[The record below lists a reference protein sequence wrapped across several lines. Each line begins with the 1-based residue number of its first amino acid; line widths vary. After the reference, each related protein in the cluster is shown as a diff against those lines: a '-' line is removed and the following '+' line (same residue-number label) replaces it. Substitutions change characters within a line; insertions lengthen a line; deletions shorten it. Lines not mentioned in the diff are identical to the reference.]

1 MFIMFIIYYIIIIII
16 KEYFNYIT
24 IKEYFNYNDIII
36 NIINYIILN
45 MVININN
52 FILIMDLAY
61 VMVLVY
67 VVEVVDDVNVMEVV
81 NMVIIMVMEGVE
93 MVENFINI
101 FINLTIIIIK
111 DHHNLVMVMDIKE
124 FNIIIHKVI
133 IINKINLDK
142 DFNNVMLE

>member
-1 MFIMFIIYYIIIIII
+1 MFIIYYII
-16 KEYFNYIT
+16 KEYFNYIII
-24 IKEYFNYNDIII
+24 IKEYLNYIINDIII

-52 FILIMDLAY
+52 FILLMDLVY
-61 VMVLVY
+61 VMVEVY
-67 VVEVVDDVNVMEVV
+67 VVEVVDDVNVMEMVD
-81 NMVIIMVMEGVE
+81 MVIIMVMEEVE

-101 FINLTIIIIK
+101 FINLTIIME
-111 DHHNLVMVMDIKE
+111 DHHYKLVIVRDIKE

-142 DFNNVMLE
+142 DFNNVM

>member
-1 MFIMFIIYYIIIIII
+1 MFIIYYIIIITII
-16 KEYFNYIT
+16 KEYFNYII

-52 FILIMDLAY
+52 FILLMDLAY
-61 VMVLVY
+61 VMVLVC

-81 NMVIIMVMEGVE
+81 NMVIIMVMEEVE

-101 FINLTIIIIK
+101 FINLTIIIM

-124 FNIIIHKVI
+124 FDIIIHKVI